1 MVVAVSRH
9 HLRALL
15 WSRDAEIANQTAM
28 QRMRVI
34 KVDDLA
40 HKVGT
45 VSLDEIIA
53 LAVGLAVEFVDQQRI
68 LLRTGLNLE
77 SINCPVIR
85 RPDHLMPVSLGG
97 STVSLGGATV
107 GAIGGERFQV
117 VAAILISKEGQQLW
131 VGEERDRFRPVHRVE
146 VGNQWDRNPSASRD
160 AVVPTQDY
168 AGFAFGTPP
177 QNYRGHRTNIA
188 QIHGHVTRAGES
200 AIVTVRLFQKQRRPS
215 MGARN
220 AAEAEEQNGAQPPKS
235 RGAPGE
241 RGQRICENRHFQ
253 LR

>member
-1 MVVAVSRH
+1 MVVAVSSQ

-34 KVDDLA
+34 KIEDLA

-45 VSLDEIIA
+45 VSLHEVIA

-85 RPDHLMPVSLGG
+85 RPNHLMPVSLGG
-97 STVSLGGATV
+97 STV
-107 GAIGGERFQV
+107 GAIGGKRFQV
-117 VAAILISKEGQQLW
+117 VATILISKEGHQLW

-146 VGNQWDRNPSASRD
+146 VGNERDRNPIVSRD
-160 AVVPTQDY
+160 AVVPAQDHTR
-168 AGFAFGTPP
+168 FAFGTAP
-177 QNYRGHRTNIA
+177 QNYRGLSTN
-188 QIHGHVTRAGES
+188 
-200 AIVTVRLFQKQRRPS
+200 
-215 MGARN
+215 
-220 AAEAEEQNGAQPPKS
+220 
-235 RGAPGE
+235 
-241 RGQRICENRHFQ
+241 
-253 LR
+253 

>member
-9 HLRALL
+9 HFCALL

-34 KVDDLA
+34 EIDDLA
-40 HKVGT
+40 YKVGA

-85 RPDHLMPVSLGG
+85 RPNHLMPVSLGG
-97 STVSLGGATV
+97 STV

-146 VGNQWDRNPSASRD
+146 VGNEWDRNPIVSRD

-188 QIHGHVTRAGES
+188 QIHGHVTGAGES

-253 LR
+253 LG